1 MRKRLMNRCKQFAP
15 ILAFVWTLLIVALP
29 GSAKDLG
36 SHSSAAS
43 IETVRVVPNG
53 DKLKIEVQLS
63 ESVNP
68 RVLIANNPDRLV
80 LELPNTNA
88 KARQQHIPVN
98 QQGVKDL
105 RIGLT
110 SASPMITRLVVDL
123 DCAHP
128 YGLSTAGNTIALTVL
143 PPVPGEDPATIPG
156 AMIGNAMAGISATN
170 MPDVT
175 RTAVKHVQ
183 MGFKVKYVAE
193 GVAYLTGGRAAGLE
207 EGMILIVPESKKG
220 GRMITAGE
228 AIGEVAEL
236 QVLSVAETSAVTEV
250 HDAKRVLKPGD
261 WAYLS
266 VSETA
271 DVMEHRASGRK
282 GPVSEDWIS
291 VEQGEGFVARAPHVE
306 PRPEQRARGRIGF
319 DYSGISGTEGNSS
332 MVGLV
337 ARSDITNIGGTH
349 WNLQGYWRGRITKQ
363 SRTDEA
369 TLQSALN
376 KTYTM
381 QLYYDNPDSKW
392 VAGFGRLWL
401 PWANSLDVLD
411 GGYVGRKVHPGI
423 IVGAFAGSNPDLAS
437 FRYSP
442 NQRTAGTFVNFEG
455 DAGSAIHYTSTA
467 GLALTSIKWR
477 LDRPFIFFENGI
489 YYKNTF
495 SVYHDLIADSPQGTT
510 TNGIT
515 PGAGISRS
523 YLTVHYQPVK
533 RVGFDFY
540 HNYFRDVPTAST
552 ALIGTGLVDKL
563 LYQGVSFGVR
573 VQPVKHV
580 WLYTTLGRSDR
591 TGDTRKTL
599 NQMYGLTLDEI
610 GHTGWRADMRY
621 SKFDSSF
628 GTGDYKLLT
637 LSRHLGDRMMW
648 DMQFGNQT
656 LVSPLSKNQ
665 MSNFVDSSFDVNLWG
680 NSFLQSGYTYV
691 HGDALSY
698 KQWYMSLGWRFDQK
712 PEINHE
718 RPPNMN

>member
-1 MRKRLMNRCKQFAP
+1 MNRWKQLPLMA
-15 ILAFVWTLLIVALP
+15 AFVLALLMVVSP
-29 GSAKDLG
+29 GTAKNLG
-36 SHSSAAS
+36 SNVSAAS
-43 IETVRVVPNG
+43 IERVRVVPNG
-53 DKLKIEVQLS
+53 DRLKIEVQLS
-63 ESVNP
+63 GSVSP

-128 YGLSTAGNTIALTVL
+128 YGLSTEGNTIALTVL

-156 AMIGNAMAGISATN
+156 GMIGTAMAGISVTN
-170 MPDVT
+170 APAVT

-183 MGFKVKYVAE
+183 MGFKLKYVAE

-220 GRMITAGE
+220 GRMIAAGD
-228 AIGEVAEL
+228 ATGEVAEL

-250 HDAKRVLKPGD
+250 HDAKRALKPGD

-266 VSETA
+266 VSETVA
-271 DVMEHRASGRK
+271 VMEHRSAGRK
-282 GPVSEDWIS
+282 GPVLGDWIS
-291 VEQGEGFVARAPHVE
+291 VEQGEGFVAQAPRVE
-306 PRPEQRARGRIGF
+306 PRLEQRARGRIGF
-319 DYSGISGTEGNSS
+319 DYSGISGTAGNSS
-332 MVGLV
+332 AVGLV
-337 ARSDITNIGGTH
+337 ARSDITNMGGTH

-381 QLYYDNPDSKW
+381 QLYYDNPESKW

-442 NQRTAGTFVNFEG
+442 NQRTAGSFVNFEG
-455 DAGSAIHYTSTA
+455 DAGSSIHYTSTA
-467 GLALTSIKWR
+467 GIALTSIKWR
-477 LDRPFIFFENGI
+477 LDRPFIFLENGV

-495 SVYHDLIADSPQGTT
+495 SVYHDLIADSPQGVT

-599 NQMYGLTLDEI
+599 NQMYGVSVDEI
-610 GHTGWRADMRY
+610 GHTGLRADMRY

-628 GTGDYKLLT
+628 GSGDYKLLT

-656 LVSPLSKNQ
+656 LLSPFSKNQ

-712 PEINHE
+712 PE
-718 RPPNMN
+718 MNRLKP